1 MWVRY
6 LVVFSFFLPFLSF
19 AQSTALQTQFNEA
32 YNQYPTVPRG
42 LLEAVSFTQTR
53 LTYLDQSIQESCIG
67 LPRAWGYM
75 GLVADGEGYFRNN
88 LTQVAERS
96 GITATD
102 LLANS
107 TLEIRAYAAAFDQ
120 IALEMSSGNP
130 IDAQNPQIIRA
141 TLAALSFIPDSGLVN
156 DFALNSEIYEVF
168 KFLNNPIHQQEY
180 GFPAYHFDLRSIFG
194 SANFSVL
201 SASKV
206 RFTETGISTANGANY
221 VTSHAVV
228 KSTEYGPAIFN
239 PAATCN
245 FSSRNGTAIS
255 AITIHTIQGTYAG
268 AISWA
273 QNCSSSVS
281 YHYVIRSSDGQVTQM
296 VLEADKAWHVG
307 SENPYTIG
315 YEHEGYVTQPQ
326 WYTEAMYVASADL
339 SRDITNSGYGIPPVR
354 TYYGASSDQTQT
366 LGGCTKI
373 KGHQHFPNQTHTDPG
388 INWDWEKYYRLINN
402 NPTISTQTSASGTT
416 YDSGGSS
423 GNYVDDERLIWVIA
437 PTNVASVSINFSQF
451 SVELNYDKLFIYD
464 GNSID
469 APLIGVYTG
478 AVSPGLI
485 NASGASLTLEFRSD
499 CGTTGTGWA
508 ANWTS
513 TSLDAIPP
521 TSSIEAL
528 SAYQTMNYT
537 VHFTDS
543 DIGSGVAKQY
553 ARVSDRLDATTD
565 WHGNTAHGYADES
578 FDVDATAWTEV
589 VGNWNVVGQAYEM
602 TDITQSNSNASIA
615 VVQDSLHEYL
625 YHWKQTITTAGT
637 NQRAGAHF
645 FCDNTALPNR
655 GNSYFVYLRE
665 GTNVAQIYEVIND
678 TWTLQ
683 AEDTVIIGE
692 NITYDV
698 KVTFDP
704 EGGSIQV
711 YVDNAF
717 VVEWLDPNPLT
728 TANGFS
734 LRSGGCGVRY
744 DEVNVYQSRFDQLD
758 LSVGTD
764 SLLRFQSDAGADAA
778 KVATFVV
785 DYMGNWSDLTTET
798 YKVDWSSPTLVT
810 LNDGV
815 SGMDVD
821 TIYIPV
827 VSANWLFG
835 DIHSGLYQYSFAV
848 GTSAVTQDVVSWTN
862 AGQVQSINY
871 PIPNPIL
878 GTTYF
883 VHVRAENGAGLFFD
897 TVTDGQRYLEEI
909 STASLEETVVIS
921 LFLYPQPTSDVL
933 NVVGNWEHATATI
946 VDATGRVVQTHVLEK
961 GVNSIAVHSLASGQY
976 NFIVSTDFG
985 IKSKQFM
992 IYQRN

>member
-1 MWVRY
+1 MSVRN
-6 LVVFSFFLPFLSF
+6 LVVLSFFLPIFSF
-19 AQSTALQTQFNEA
+19 AQSTVLQTQFNEA
-32 YNQYPTVPRG
+32 YDQYPTVPRG
-42 LLEAVSFTQTR
+42 ILEAVSFTQTR
-53 LTYLDQSIQESCIG
+53 LTYLDESIQESCIG

-88 LTQVAERS
+88 LSLVAEKS
-96 GITATD
+96 GIPATEIVS
-102 LLANS
+102 NS
-107 TLEIRAYAAAFDQ
+107 TLEIRAYAAAFHQ
-120 IALEMSSGNP
+120 LALEKANGNP
-130 IDAQNPQIIRA
+130 TEAQSPQTIHA
-141 TLAALSFIPDSGLVN
+141 TLAELSFIPDSGLVN

-168 KFLNNPIHQQEY
+168 KFLNNPIYQQEY
-180 GFPAYHFDLRSIFG
+180 GFPAYYFDLRSVFG

-206 RFTETGISTANGANY
+206 HFTETGISTTTGATY
-221 VTSHAVV
+221 VSSQAVV

-245 FSSRNGTAIS
+245 FSSRSGTAIS

-354 TYYGASSDQTQT
+354 TYYGAASAQTQT

-373 KGHQHFPNQTHTDPG
+373 KGHQHFPNQSHTDPG
-388 INWDWEKYYRLINN
+388 INWNWEKYYRLINN
-402 NPTISTQTSASGTT
+402 NPTISTQTTASGTN
-416 YDSGGSS
+416 YDSGGAA
-423 GNYVDDERLIWVIA
+423 GNYTDDERLIWVIA
-437 PTNVASVSINFSQF
+437 PSNVSSVSLNFTQF
-451 SVELNYDKLFIYD
+451 SVELNYDRLFIYD

-478 AVSPGLI
+478 TTSPGLI
-485 NASGASLTLEFRSD
+485 NATGASLTLEFRSD
-499 CGTTGTGWA
+499 CATAGTGWA

-521 TSSIEAL
+521 TSTVEAL
-528 SAYQTMNYT
+528 SAYQTMNYA

-543 DIGSGVAKQY
+543 DIGAGVAKQY
-553 ARVSDRLDATTD
+553 VRVSDRPDAATD
-565 WHGNTAHGYADES
+565 WHGNATYGYADES
-578 FDVDATAWTEV
+578 FDMDATAWSEV
-589 VGNWNVVGQAYEM
+589 TGNWNVASQAYEM
-602 TDITQSNSNASIA
+602 TDIAQSNSNAAIA
-615 VVQDSLHEYL
+615 VDQDSLHEYL

-655 GNSYFVYLRE
+655 GNSYFIYLRE
-665 GTNVAQIYEVIND
+665 GTNVAQIYEVNND

-683 AEDTVIIGE
+683 AEDTVVIGE

-698 KVTFDP
+698 KVTYDP

-711 YVDNAF
+711 FVDNTLI
-717 VVEWLDPNPLT
+717 VEWLDSIPLT

-734 LRSGGCGVRY
+734 LRSGGCGVRF
-744 DEVNVYQSRFDQLD
+744 DDVSVYQSRYNQLD
-758 LSVGTD
+758 LSVGID
-764 SLLRFQSDAGADAA
+764 SLVRYQSDAGADAA
-778 KVATFVV
+778 KVATLIV
-785 DYMGNWSDLTTET
+785 DFMGNWSNLAAET
-798 YKVDWSSPTLVT
+798 YKIDWSSPTLST
-810 LNDGV
+810 LNDGIA
-815 SGMDVD
+815 GLDID
-821 TIYIPV
+821 TIYVPV
-827 VSANWLFG
+827 VSANWLFS
-835 DIHSGLYQYSFAV
+835 DVHSGLVQYSFAV
-848 GTSAVTQDVVSWTN
+848 GTSSATQDIAPWTN

-878 GTTYF
+878 GTTYY
-883 VHVRAENGAGLFFD
+883 VHVRAENGAGLMLES
-897 TVTDGQRYLEEI
+897 VTDGQRYLEEI
-909 STASLEETVVIS
+909 STASLEENPVVSFI
-921 LFLYPQPTSDVL
+921 LYPQPSTDLL

-946 VDATGRVVQTHVLEK
+946 VDATGRIVKTIILEK
-961 GVNSIAVHSLASGQY
+961 GVNSIDLHALASGQY
-976 NFIVSTDFG
+976 SFVVSTEFG
-985 IKSKQFM
+985 IKAKQLV
-992 IYQRN
+992 ITQRN